1 MGWRRGYY
9 RAAWRGRPGNGVS
22 ATERNIYAIAEMT
35 AFVVAT
41 GLMYFELDFSAVS
54 SLLIIAIGFVST
66 VSFRLSLS
74 RLGRSQVEPNT

>member
-9 RAAWRGRPGNGVS
+9 RAARRGRPGNGVS